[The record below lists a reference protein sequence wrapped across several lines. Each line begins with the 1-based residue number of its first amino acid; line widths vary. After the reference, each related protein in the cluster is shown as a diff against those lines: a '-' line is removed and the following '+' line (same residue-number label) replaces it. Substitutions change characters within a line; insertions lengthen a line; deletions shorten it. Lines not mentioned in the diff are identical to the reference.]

1 MPPMNPPNKHI
12 SVDVV
17 ILGFHNERLSV
28 LLFDRELLHKKGE
41 LLVTGYSLPGNHVY
55 EDEDLEH
62 AANRILEFQSG
73 LSNIKLRQ
81 FRTFGDPARLN
92 KIEDF
97 PHRVITVAYY
107 ALLNPRQVIETP
119 LSEGMDWHEIDKLR
133 ENEIALD
140 HFHIIT
146 SARETLRESVYLHPS
161 IVFALLPEKF
171 SIGQLQSVYEILMG
185 REFDRRNFR
194 KKISRMKYLIEL
206 DEKQTGVNHKPARLF
221 MFSRDV
227 YNVTK
232 NELIAF
238 NI

>member
-1 MPPMNPPNKHI
+1 MNSPNKHI

-17 ILGFHNERLSV
+17 ILGFHNSRLSV
-28 LLFDRELLHKKGE
+28 LLFDRELLHKEGE

-55 EDEDLEH
+55 EDEDLVQ
-62 AANRILEFQSG
+62 AANRILEYQSG
-73 LSNIKLRQ
+73 LTNIKLRQ
-81 FRTFGDPARLN
+81 FRTFGDPGRLN

-107 ALLNPRQVIETP
+107 ALLNPQQVLETP
-119 LSEGMDWHEIDKLR
+119 LSEGIDWHEIESLDKDR
-133 ENEIALD
+133 IALD
-140 HFHIIT
+140 HFDIIT
-146 SARETLRESVYLHPS
+146 AARETLRESVYLHPS
-161 IVFALLPEKF
+161 IVFSLLPGKF
-171 SIGQLQSVYEILMG
+171 SISQLQTVYEILMG
-185 REFDRRNFR
+185 RAFDKRNFR

-206 DEKQTGVNHKPARLF
+206 NEKQTGVNHKPARLF